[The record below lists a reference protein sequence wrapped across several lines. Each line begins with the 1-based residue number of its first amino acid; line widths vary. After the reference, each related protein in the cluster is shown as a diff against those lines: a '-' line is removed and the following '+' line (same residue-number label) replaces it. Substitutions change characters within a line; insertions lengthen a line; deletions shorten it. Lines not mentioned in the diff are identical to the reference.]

1 MVRKFATIFRPD
13 DSRREILC
21 YCAAMA
27 NAFIQEKELFPIQPP
42 FDSGMMDRG
51 LHKIYFEQC
60 GRADGRA
67 VLFLHGGPG
76 AGISATHRRLFN
88 PDRFRC
94 VLFDQRGCGRS
105 TPHGETAQNTT
116 QDLIADIE
124 ALRVKLGIDTWML
137 FGGSWGSTLA
147 LAYAIAHPERVTGL
161 VLRGI
166 FLGTCPEVDWF
177 LQDMGRFF
185 PEAYQEF
192 LTFLNRDERDDILM
206 SYHERLTS
214 DQALVHQPAAERWA
228 SYETSCSTLRA
239 GARRVTGKSA
249 LSMARLEAHY
259 FVNDCFLPPDHIMSN
274 INVIRHLPAH
284 IIQGRHDVICP
295 PMTAHRLAEAWGG
308 QATLRL
314 VDDAGHSTFESGIAH
329 ALLAALDEF
338 AV

>member
-1 MVRKFATIFRPD
+1 
-13 DSRREILC
+13 
-21 YCAAMA
+21 MA
-27 NAFIQEKELFPIQPP
+27 NAFIQEKELFPVQPP
-42 FDSGMMDRG
+42 FSSGKLDRG
-51 LHKIYFEQC
+51 LHHVYFEQV
-60 GRADGRA
+60 GRPDGKP

-76 AGISATHRRLFN
+76 AGISTTHRRLFN
-88 PDRFRC
+88 PDRFHC

-124 ALRVKLGIDTWML
+124 ALRVHLGIDSWLL

-166 FLGTCPEVDWF
+166 FLGTRAEVDWF
-177 LQDMGRFF
+177 LYDMGRFF
-185 PEAYQEF
+185 PEAHHEF
-192 LTFLNRDERDDILM
+192 VTFLDREERDDILL
-206 SYHERLTS
+206 SYHEKLTS

-239 GARRVTGKSA
+239 GVRRVSGKSA

-259 FVNDCFLPPDHIMSN
+259 FVNDCFLPPDHIMKHIN
-274 INVIRHLPAH
+274 IIRHLPAH

-295 PMTAHRLAEAWGG
+295 PVTAHRLAEAWGR

-314 VDDAGHSTFESGIAH
+314 VDDAGHSTFETGIAH
-329 ALLAALDEF
+329 ALLASLDEF

>member
-1 MVRKFATIFRPD
+1 
-13 DSRREILC
+13 
-21 YCAAMA
+21 MA
-27 NAFIQEKELFPIQPP
+27 HAFIQEKELFPPVVP
-42 FDSGMMDRG
+42 FNRG
-51 LHKIYFEQC
+51 YLARGIHRINYEQC
-60 GRADGRA
+60 GNPDGVP

-76 AGISATHRRLFN
+76 AGIAPAHRRLFN
-88 PDRFRC
+88 PDRFHC

-124 ALRVKLGIDTWML
+124 ALRVHLSIDSWLL

-166 FLGTCPEVDWF
+166 FLGSRTEVDWF
-177 LQDMGRFF
+177 LYDMGRFF
-185 PEAYQEF
+185 PEAHHEF
-192 LTFLNRDERDDILM
+192 VTFLDREERDDILL
-206 SYHERLTS
+206 SYHEKLTS

-239 GARRVTGKSA
+239 GVRRVSGKSA

-259 FVNDCFLPPDHIMSN
+259 FVNDCFLPPDHIMKH

-295 PMTAHRLAEAWGG
+295 PMTVSR
-308 QATLRL
+308 
-314 VDDAGHSTFESGIAH
+314 SSSY
-329 ALLAALDEF
+329 
-338 AV
+338 